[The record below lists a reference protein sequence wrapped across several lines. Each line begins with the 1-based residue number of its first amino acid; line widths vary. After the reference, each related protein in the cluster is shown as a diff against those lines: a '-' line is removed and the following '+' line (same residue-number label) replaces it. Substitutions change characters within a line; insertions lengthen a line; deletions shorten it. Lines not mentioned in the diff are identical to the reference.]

1 MKILFICRQKT
12 KTNISP
18 FVKAQALALTNQGI
32 KVDFFLIK
40 KSGVLGY
47 LKSIFKLLDFTREKD
62 YDMYH
67 AHYSFSGYVASLAG
81 KKPLIVSLLGT
92 DVLKSSISRLI
103 LRNVSRIFKWKC
115 IIVKSDEM
123 KKLLNTKKIKVVPN
137 GVDFDTFYPITQE
150 KARSIL
156 NWDLNE
162 KIILFNGNKSNPI
175 KNYDLAHEAID
186 LCSNNIKVIEMKNL
200 SQEKLNL
207 YYNACDLFLS
217 TSLWEGS
224 PNTIK
229 EAMACNTNIISS
241 NVGDVNYLFG
251 KQKYNHVCAFD
262 PEIISKAITNSLIL
276 KKESNKGRERLIH
289 LSLQG
294 EEVAKKIINLYH
306 KY

>member
-1 MKILFICRQKT
+1 
-12 KTNISP
+12 
-18 FVKAQALALTNQGI
+18 
-32 KVDFFLIK
+32 
-40 KSGVLGY
+40 
-47 LKSIFKLLDFTREKD
+47 
-62 YDMYH
+62 
-67 AHYSFSGYVASLAG
+67 
-81 KKPLIVSLLGT
+81 
-92 DVLKSSISRLI
+92 
-103 LRNVSRIFKWKC
+103 
-115 IIVKSDEM
+115 M
-123 KKLLNTKKIKVVPN
+123 KKLLKTKKIKVVPN

-156 NWDLNE
+156 NWDFNE

-175 KNYDLAHEAID
+175 KNYDLAHEAIN
-186 LCSNNIKVIEMKNL
+186 LCSYNIKVIEMKNL

-251 KQKYNHVCAFD
+251 NQKYNHVCAFD

-294 EEVAKKIINLYH
+294 EEVAKKIINLYN